1 MYEKLDNCP
10 LCKGH
15 KFTNHL
21 IVNDHSVSTE
31 SFALMRCDDCSL
43 IFTNPRPDS
52 ENIWRY
58 YQSDQYI
65 SHTNSTRNLRELLYK
80 LVRIYALRSKL
91 SLIRKYH
98 PNPSLLDY
106 GCGTGHFLQH
116 ALNNKI
122 QVLGIEPTKETTI
135 PKNSAIYNHTFTDL
149 NSLPAKQSFDIITAW
164 HVMEHVHNLRDTFKA
179 LVKKLN
185 DGGHLILAL
194 PNPSSHD
201 AIKFQEY
208 WAGYDV
214 PRHLYHFNQTSIKTI
229 AKKFKLKLVDTV
241 PMYFDAFYVSMLSEK
256 YKGNKQPLLQ
266 GLIQGY
272 NSNNSAKKSGEYS
285 SLIYVLKK

>member
-1 MYEKLDNCP
+1 MNVFL
-10 LCKGH
+10 
-15 KFTNHL
+15 
-21 IVNDHSVSTE
+21 S
-31 SFALMRCDDCSL
+31 
-43 IFTNPRPDS
+43 
-52 ENIWRY
+52 
-58 YQSDQYI
+58 QSY
-65 SHTNSTRNLRELLYK
+65 
-80 LVRIYALRSKL
+80 
-91 SLIRKYH
+91 
-98 PNPSLLDY
+98 
-106 GCGTGHFLQH
+106 
-116 ALNNKI
+116 
-122 QVLGIEPTKETTI
+122 
-135 PKNSAIYNHTFTDL
+135 
-149 NSLPAKQSFDIITAW
+149 
-164 HVMEHVHNLRDTFKA
+164 
-179 LVKKLN
+179 
-185 DGGHLILAL
+185 LILAL